1 MNMAWEKKII
11 AHVKDEGAYLN
22 AMTSPLK
29 FAVYCELFGLDK
41 KFQSIWFGP
50 TFSKACQY
58 GKMHHE
64 KKFAKTLDMFP
75 LNLLDLISK
84 NA

>member
-1 MNMAWEKKII
+1 
-11 AHVKDEGAYLN
+11 
-22 AMTSPLK
+22 
-29 FAVYCELFGLDK
+29 
-41 KFQSIWFGP
+41 
-50 TFSKACQY
+50 
-58 GKMHHE
+58 MHHE